1 MSFYTALSGLN
12 AAQTD
17 ISVTSNNIAN
27 VGTVGFRASRAE
39 FADIFTN
46 APFSRPSSQIGIGT
60 EVTRMGINF
69 NQGAIRATG
78 NVLDM
83 SIQGSGFFQVQ
94 AGPQSDAA
102 TAYTRAGTFN
112 MNAGGY
118 IVNAAGQYLTGF
130 PVAANGDTLT
140 TAQTQPLRIP
150 LSFGQPTA
158 TSQVDLRMRI
168 STSDNG
174 GMGTQAAV
182 PAAAFDPANAET
194 FAHSVAIP
202 VLDANGHAVPAM
214 AYFVLTDAPDPLDG
228 SLSYQ
233 VQLVVNGQIAAQS
246 DPAQALSFD
255 ADGFQTGALE
265 PMAFTLPGGTL
276 SLNLAESSV
285 GQGAFGVTAVRHDGQ
300 TTQRLSAL
308 DVRADGLV
316 WARFGADTSIAVGQV
331 AIANFTDLQGLA
343 SLGNASYAATRSAG
357 PVRLDVPGAAG
368 MGAIRS
374 GAVEQ
379 ANVDLTEQLV
389 HLIMAQRNY
398 QASAKALETNGKLSE
413 TVMNIRS

>member
-46 APFSRPSSQIGIGT
+46 APSSRPSAQIGIGT

-78 NVLDM
+78 SVLDL

-94 AGPQSDAA
+94 VGPEANA
-102 TAYTRAGTFN
+102 PLAYTRAGAFN
-112 MNAGGY
+112 MNNAGY
-118 IVNAAGQYLTGF
+118 IVNTAGQHLTGF
-130 PVAANGDTLT
+130 PVSANGDTLT

-150 LSFGQPTA
+150 LTYGQPTA
-158 TSQVDLRMRI
+158 TSQVDLRMRL

-174 GMGTQAAV
+174 GMGSQAAL
-182 PAAAFDPANAET
+182 PAGAFDPANPET
-194 FAHSVAIP
+194 FAHSVAVP
-202 VLDANGHAVPAM
+202 VLDANGQAVPAM
-214 AYFVLTDAPDPLDG
+214 AYFVLTDAPDAEDG
-228 SLSYQ
+228 SMSYE
-233 VQLVVNGQIAAQS
+233 VRLVVNGQIAVQTA
-246 DPAQALSFD
+246 PAQALSFD
-255 ADGFQTGALE
+255 AEGLQTGGLQ
-265 PMAFTLPGGTL
+265 PLNFTLPTGNIA
-276 SLNLAESSV
+276 LNLAESSV
-285 GQGAFGVTAVRHDGQ
+285 GQGAFGVTSVRHDGQ
-300 TTQRLSAL
+300 STQRLSAIE
-308 DVRADGLV
+308 VRDNGLV
-316 WARFGADTSIAVGQV
+316 WARYGSETSIAVGQV

-343 SLGNASYAATRSAG
+343 SLGNASYSATRTAG
-357 PVRLDVPGAAG
+357 PVRLDVPGSAG
-368 MGAIRS
+368 LGAIRS

-413 TVMNIRS
+413 TIMNIRS